1 MNDRRRSADLFPL
14 LARFA
19 QEVRL
24 PITIIATQAVD
35 AISGDAT
42 RLVELATLS
51 VSHTGACTRSSYLV
65 DATGLASSTLAVR
78 RVSGLGSKKAVR
90 FERVYES
97 ITQAYL
103 STLVVGF
110 SCTDVDVPL
119 TVALM
124 GVSTV
129 PALRPKCLLDL
140 QTVWAT
146 AQKATAGDLF
156 AAAASYGQQVDSA
169 ATAEDVALAIARL
182 FEAMLWHLGCDAIQ
196 KGVAITEFPYAP
208 PADTHHQPLK
218 APKSAVPKADRQ
230 REQRERVLEHVKSLR
245 AADKPTA
252 ATIAQALDMSE
263 ASVSLAL
270 GELLVRCMVDYQKF
284 SDAPAQELLAPLLP
298 GAIDKLGS
306 TKLKPLKEH
315 LEKATGESVD
325 YTQLRIALIKLGR

>member
-1 MNDRRRSADLFPL
+1 MNDRRPSADLFPL

-51 VSHTGACTRSSYLV
+51 VSHTGACTRSSHLF
-65 DATGLASSTLAVR
+65 DSTGLASSTPAVR
-78 RVSGLGSKKAVR
+78 RVSGLGSKKTVR

-119 TVALM
+119 TMALM

-146 AQKATAGDLF
+146 AQKAKAGDLF

-182 FEAMLWHLGCDAIQ
+182 FEAMLWHLGCDAIK
-196 KGVAITEFPYAP
+196 KGIAITEFPYAP
-208 PADTHHQPLK
+208 PAASQHQPNK
-218 APKSAVPKADRQ
+218 ASKIAVQKGDRE
-230 REQRERVLEHVKSLR
+230 REQRERVLSYVKGLT

-252 ATIAQALDMSE
+252 ITIAQALDMSE

-270 GELLVRCMVDYQKF
+270 GELLVRRKVDYKIF
-284 SDAPAQELLAPLLP
+284 SDEDAQAKISPLLP
-298 GAIDKLGS
+298 GAVEMLGS
-306 TKLKPLKEH
+306 TKLKPLKEY
-315 LEKATGESVD
+315 LEKATVGNVD
-325 YTQLRIALIKLGR
+325 YTQLRIALIKLNR

>member
-1 MNDRRRSADLFPL
+1 MNDRRPSADLFPL

-24 PITIIATQAVD
+24 PITIIATQAVV
-35 AISGDAT
+35 AISGDVT

-51 VSHTGACTRSSYLV
+51 VSHTGACTRSTYLI
-65 DATGLASSTLAVR
+65 DATGLASSTPAAR

-110 SCTDVDVPL
+110 SCYDVDVPL
-119 TVALM
+119 TMALM

-146 AQKATAGDLF
+146 AQKAKAGDLF

-196 KGVAITEFPYAP
+196 KGIAITEFPYAP
-208 PADTHHQPLK
+208 PAATQHQP
-218 APKSAVPKADRQ
+218 PKASTGPVQKGDRE
-230 REQRERVLEHVKSLR
+230 REQRERVLEHVKRLK

-252 ATIAQALDMSE
+252 ATIAQALDMTE

-270 GELLVRCMVDYQKF
+270 GELLVRRIVGYKKF
-284 SDAPAQELLAPLLP
+284 ANATTQALLAPLLP
-298 GAIDKLGS
+298 AAIDELGS

-315 LEKATGESVD
+315 LEKATGGNVD